1 LLEPATANV
10 MENRRVS
17 FEKIALPYA
26 ETLYRVAFRW
36 TNKSE
41 DASDLVQDTYLRAF
55 QNFDSFRE
63 GTNCKAWLFTIMYSI
78 FVNQYRRKQKEG
90 PLMSDTEIEQK
101 YYASLNDKA
110 KLDSNMSWLGP
121 EVEHALSELPEIFR
135 SPILLVDANGFTYE
149 EAAQILNCPV
159 GTVRSRLFR
168 ARKILYVSLK
178 KCAQNMGYITKKN
191 SES

>member
-1 LLEPATANV
+1 
-10 MENRRVS
+10 MENKRVR

-26 ETLYRVAFRW
+26 EDLYRVSLRW
-36 TNKSE
+36 TKKPE
-41 DASDLVQDTYLRAF
+41 DASDLVQDTYLRAL

-78 FVNQYRRKQKEG
+78 FVNQFRKKQKEG
-90 PLMSDTEIEQK
+90 PVMSNEEIEQK
-101 YYASLNDKA
+101 YYASLHDKTEV
-110 KLDSNMSWLGP
+110 DSNVSWLAP
-121 EVEHALSELPEIFR
+121 EVEHALNELPEVFR

-149 EAAQILNCPV
+149 EAAQVLNCPV

-168 ARKILYVSLK
+168 ARKMLYVMLK
-178 KCAQNMGYITKKN
+178 ECARNMGYVVKKN